1 MERLPSFAA
10 HPTLGLNLA
19 QPVSHRGNPAEVFEN
34 VLLADEPDWD
44 YTAGQD
50 RDRGAKDTFQHVDAL
65 GMVPEGPVPEVSHV
79 GLTGVEPF
87 VVLQILVRLV
97 AGLLTSCAHTR
108 R

>member
-50 RDRGAKDTFQHVDAL
+50 RDRGAKEGLQHEDAL
-65 GMVPEGPVPEVSHV
+65 GMMAKGAVPEVGHV
-79 GLTGVEPF
+79 ALRAIEPF
-87 VVLQILVRLV
+87 VQPDEIFWFATVLL
-97 AGLLTSCAHTR
+97 G
-108 R
+108 

>member
-50 RDRGAKDTFQHVDAL
+50 RDAKDTFQHVDAL